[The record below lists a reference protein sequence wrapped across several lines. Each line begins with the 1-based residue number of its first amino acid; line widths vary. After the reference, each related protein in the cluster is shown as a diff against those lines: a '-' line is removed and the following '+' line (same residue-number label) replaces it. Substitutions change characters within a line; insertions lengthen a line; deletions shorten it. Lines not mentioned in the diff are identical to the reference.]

1 MFLILLVVLVYIAIH
16 LTPVQN
22 WIVKKVADNLSK
34 KLQTKVSVKHVN
46 FSLFNK
52 MELVGVMVEDRKA
65 DTLLYAGK
73 VNVSVTDWFFLRD
86 KATLHYIGLRDAVVN
101 MNRIDSVW
109 NYQFLV
115 DYFSSPKKDTL
126 AKDGGLEFDFKKIEL
141 SNIRFNQ
148 SDKWTGKDF
157 IAYLKTGS
165 IDANVIDFSKKHIEI
180 NAVKLDEPFFAQ
192 LDYPGKRI
200 SEPASTTIPVNAVA
214 SKPSGWHMSLKAL
227 DITNGTFKNEKQTV
241 RLPYTDRFDGQHLL
255 FSSINAGFRN
265 LLFAN
270 DTLVSSI
277 NISAKEKSGIEIK
290 SLTSNAKMNS
300 VMMEFNDLELVTNN
314 SRIGDYYAMRY
325 TDFDEDMSSF
335 LHNVTIE
342 AKLKNTI
349 ISSDDLSIFAPALK
363 TWHRNFNIDGNALG
377 KVDNFSVKKM
387 TIKTGNT
394 LVEGDINIHGL
405 PDMQTTFIDFTS
417 RNLETNYSEL
427 IAVVPSLKNVQNP
440 RLSKLGNIKY
450 KGNFTGFINDF
461 VAFGTVS
468 TNLGTITT
476 DLNMKLPV
484 NRPAVYSG
492 KIVTSN
498 FNLGG
503 FLNTKELGTI
513 SLNGKISGKGFTIKE
528 LVTDF
533 EGKISQ
539 IEYLGY
545 NYRDLV
551 IDGKFEKKLFK
562 GNASINDPNLVVEAL
577 AGTINFN
584 EELPSFKVT
593 ADLKKSDFK
602 SLRLTRDAFR
612 LNGRFNLDF
621 KGSTIDNFSG
631 TASIT
636 DAMLSYNEKPL
647 SFDML
652 NLTSSVFEGKKIL
665 AFETN
670 EAEGNITGNFVVA
683 ELAGSF
689 NLFLNKYY
697 PSYFS
702 RPTRNLSAQDFT
714 FFVKTKRV
722 DEFVQLLDKKLE
734 GFDNARFSGRLQIPG
749 NQMEFFARVPEFKYD
764 GKVFTNVKL
773 ESRGQEDSLITV
785 IDVDEIAISDSFH
798 FPRSNLKLLTI
809 KGQTD
814 LQLKTTADKTLSNA
828 ELNARITSLSEG
840 VNIHFFP
847 SSFYINNKKWDLEKD
862 GELSIYKNR
871 VDASEIK
878 FVQGNQSIV
887 ISTELDEE
895 TNSTTVVALLEKINI
910 LDFAPFLVKNPRME
924 GLLTGTLKLKDP
936 FGKQKIEFTGQAK
949 DFVME
954 NKSIATIDLKA
965 NADLNKGMINF
976 SGNGKDKN
984 DEFNFAG
991 NYNLK
996 DSTDNA
1002 MEINFTSTK
1011 FDVNNLEPYLSN
1023 IFSDL
1028 QGNVIA
1034 DLKVTGG
1041 SKHQYLTGSVQIEE
1055 GSLKVKYTNCK
1066 YKFTNETIIFNP
1078 DEMDLGSIIL
1088 SDTLGNTA
1096 TAGGKMTHHFF
1107 KNFGFENILLKTQR
1121 MLLLNTTK
1129 RENPDFYGKIIGN
1142 ATMTLDGPVSNLK
1155 MKIDGGPS
1163 SLVSDGNH
1171 FYLPSSSS
1179 KEVGTIDYIE
1189 FVQFGK
1195 QMQNESIATEGTNIS
1210 VDLNLTA
1217 NPACKVDV
1225 ILDEATGDIIKGQ
1238 GSGQLKIHVGNKE
1251 PLTMSGRYDI
1261 SKGEYSFN
1269 FQTFIK
1275 KYFQITNGYI
1285 NWDKDPYEATI
1296 NIDAIY
1302 TATRVDLSSLNTSR
1316 GKFNQRADLNVVAHL
1331 TNTLKSP
1338 KINFEFKIPPQQSD
1352 FGNDPIVLES
1362 LKKFSQD
1369 ENEMNRQVASLLL
1382 FNSFITDNNS
1392 GGIAGSGF
1400 SFLSGTAGQV
1410 LSNFLNNQFSK
1421 IFQKIFNDP
1430 TITPY
1435 LSFNSSFDVSSPEL
1449 LNSLQASGNFG
1460 FKKEYLDGRL
1470 IVSLGGNVD
1479 YNNPYILAARNTNIL
1494 LTPDITLEYIL
1505 TGDGK
1510 LRILGFNRT
1519 SVDATL
1525 GQRNRT
1531 GVSLNYSKDF
1541 NNFSELFGPGEEK
1554 KRRRALRVAKKAE

>member
-1 MFLILLVVLVYIAIH
+1 MLILLLVLAYIAIH

-22 WIVKKVADNLSK
+22 WIVKKVAANLSK
-34 KLQTKVSVKHVN
+34 KLHTRVSVKYVD

-52 MELVGVMVEDRKA
+52 MDLEGVLVEDRKA

-73 VNVSVTDWFFLRD
+73 INITITDWFFLKD
-86 KATLHYIGLRDAVVN
+86 KATLHYIGLNDAVVN
-101 MNRIDSVW
+101 MNRTDSVW
-109 NYQFLV
+109 NFQFLV
-115 DYFSSPKKDTL
+115 DYFSSPKKDTVS
-126 AKDGGLEFDFKKIEL
+126 KKTGLEFDFKKIEL
-141 SNIRFNQ
+141 NNIRFNQ

-157 IAYLKTGS
+157 AAFLKKGS
-165 IDANVIDFSKKHIEI
+165 IDADVIDFSKKIIEI
-180 NAVKLDEPFFAQ
+180 NTLTLDEPYFAQ
-192 LDYPGKRI
+192 FDYPGKKI
-200 SEPASTTIPVNAVA
+200 KDSNQTSTPVSAVP
-214 SKPSGWHMSLKAL
+214 SKPSGWNMSLKKL
-227 DITNGTFKNEKQTV
+227 DINNGTFKNEKQTE
-241 RLPYTDRFDGQHLL
+241 RLPYTERFDGQHLL
-255 FSSINAGFRN
+255 FSSINASFRDIK
-265 LLFAN
+265 LDK
-270 DTLVSSI
+270 DTLITTVAL
-277 NISAKEKSGIEIK
+277 SAKEKSGIEIR
-290 SLTSNAKMNS
+290 SLKANAKMTS
-300 VMMEFNDLELVTNN
+300 SMMEFSNLDLVTNN

-325 TDFDEDMSSF
+325 ADFDEDMSSF

-342 AKLKNTI
+342 ANLKNSV
-349 ISSDDLSIFAPALK
+349 ISSHDLSIFAPALK
-363 TWHRNFNIDGNALG
+363 TWDRIFSVSGNAIG
-377 KVDNFSVKKM
+377 KVDNFSAKKM
-387 TIKTGNT
+387 NIKSGNT
-394 LVEGDINIHGL
+394 FVDGDFTLHGL
-405 PDMQTTFIDFTS
+405 PDIQTTFIDFTS
-417 RNLETNYSEL
+417 RNLVTNYTEL
-427 IAVVPSLKNVQNP
+427 TTLLPSLKKVRNP
-440 RLSKLGNIKY
+440 QLSKLGNIQY

-461 VAFGTVS
+461 VAYGTIS
-468 TNLGTITT
+468 TNLGTITS
-476 DLNMKLPV
+476 DLNMKLPA
-484 NRPAVYSG
+484 NSPAVYSG

-503 FLNTKELGTI
+503 FLNRNELGKV
-513 SLNGKISGKGFTIKE
+513 SLNGRIKGKGFTLKD

-533 EGKISQ
+533 EGNISQ
-539 IEYLGY
+539 VEYLGY
-545 NYRDLV
+545 NYRNLS
-551 IDGKFEKKLFK
+551 IDGKFEKKLFT
-562 GNASINDPNLVVEAL
+562 GNASINDPNLVVEKL
-577 AGTINFN
+577 NGSINFN
-584 EELPSFKVT
+584 EDVPSFKVDAALT
-593 ADLKKSDFK
+593 KADFK
-602 SLRLTRDAFR
+602 LLRLTKDPFS
-612 LNGRFNLDF
+612 LSGRFNLDF
-621 KGSTIDNFSG
+621 KGNTIDNFSG
-631 TASIT
+631 TAAIT
-636 DAMLSYNEKPL
+636 GAMLTYNGKPL
-647 SFDML
+647 SFDKL
-652 NLTSSVFEGKKIL
+652 NLSSSEFEGKKIL

-670 EAEGNITGNFVVA
+670 EAEGNITGNFVVE
-683 ELAGSF
+683 ELPDAF

-697 PSYFS
+697 PSYFKKPS
-702 RPTRNLSAQDFT
+702 RKLSDQDFT
-714 FFVKTKRV
+714 FYVKTKKV

-734 GFDNARFSGRLQIPG
+734 GFDNSKFSGRLRIPG

-764 GKVFTNVKL
+764 GKVFSNVKL
-773 ESRGQEDSLITV
+773 ESRGQQDSLITI
-785 IDVDEIAISDSFH
+785 IDVDEIALSDSFH
-798 FPRSNLKLLTI
+798 FPHSNLQLFTTN
-809 KGQTD
+809 GQTD
-814 LQLKTTADKTLSNA
+814 LHLKTTADKTLSNA
-828 ELNARITSLSEG
+828 ELNARITSLSDG

-862 GELSIYKNR
+862 GELSIHKNR
-871 VDASEIK
+871 IDASEVK
-878 FVQGNQSIV
+878 FVQGNQGIV

-895 TNSTTVVALLEKINI
+895 TNSTNVIARLEKINI
-910 LDFAPFLVKNPRME
+910 LDFAPFIMRKPRME
-924 GLLTGTLKLKDP
+924 GLLSGTLKLKDP

-949 DFVME
+949 DFVLE
-954 NKSIATIDLKA
+954 NKPIATIDLKA
-965 NADLNKGMINF
+965 DADLNTGKVNF
-976 SGNGKDKN
+976 NGKGKDLN
-984 DEFNFAG
+984 DEFDFAG
-991 NYNLK
+991 TYDLK
-996 DSTDNA
+996 DSTDKAIN
-1002 MEINFTSTK
+1002 INFTSTK

-1028 QGNVIA
+1028 QGNVVA

-1041 SKHQYLTGSVQIEE
+1041 SKHQYLTGSVQIDE
-1055 GSLKVKYTNCK
+1055 GSLKVNYTNCK
-1066 YKFTNETIIFNP
+1066 YKFSNETILFNP

-1088 SDTLGNTA
+1088 RDTLGNTA
-1096 TAGGKMTHHFF
+1096 TADGKMTHQFF
-1107 KNFGFENILLKTQR
+1107 KNFGFENIRLQTPR

-1142 ATMTLDGPVSNLK
+1142 AVMTLDGPVSNLK

-1179 KEVGTIDYIE
+1179 KEIGTIDYIE
-1189 FVQFGK
+1189 FVQFGNL
-1195 QMQNESIATEGTNIS
+1195 MQTETSTSEGTNIS

-1296 NIDAIY
+1296 NIDAVY

-1369 ENEMNRQVASLLL
+1369 ENEMNKQVASLLL
-1382 FNSFITDNNS
+1382 FNSFINDNSS
-1392 GGIAGSGF
+1392 GGLAGSGF

-1410 LSNFLNNQFSK
+1410 LSNFLNNQFAK

-1435 LSFNSSFDVSSPEL
+1435 LSFNSNFDVSSPEL

-1554 KRRRALRVAKKAE
+1554 KRRRALRKAKKS